1 MDLTRQNEDFA
12 GYHGDTAMGAT
23 SMGNAMVL
31 SKRVEICQQH
41 MAIFMEHNDKPC
53 IFTMLLC
60 IYRGP
65 NFQTNAYG
73 YYLGLICASIEGV
86 GFPSN
91 EKLVG
96 ADIIKQYMRN
106 RETGWW
112 FGTFFIFPYMRN
124 NNPN

>member
-1 MDLTRQNEDFA
+1 MEESIDLTSQNEDFA

-31 SKRVEICQQH
+31 SKRVEICQQY

-73 YYLGLICASIEGV
+73 YYLGLICASIEGF

-96 ADIIKQYMRN
+96 GL
-106 RETGWW
+106 EH
-112 FGTFFIFPYMRN
+112 FLFFPYIRN